1 MKTHSI
7 LNKDV
12 VDAQLHTHTHYY
24 ALVQQNGPG
33 IPKKPHRV
41 PTAHGEHY
49 IIVVHHGYPCGTFG
63 QSYSIC
69 ACLPLTSM
77 RLFCSMV

>member
-33 IPKKPHRV
+33 IPKSR
-41 PTAHGEHY
+41 TAFLLHMAN
-49 IIVVHHGYPCGTFG
+49 II
-63 QSYSIC
+63 S
-69 ACLPLTSM
+69 L
-77 RLFCSMV
+77 